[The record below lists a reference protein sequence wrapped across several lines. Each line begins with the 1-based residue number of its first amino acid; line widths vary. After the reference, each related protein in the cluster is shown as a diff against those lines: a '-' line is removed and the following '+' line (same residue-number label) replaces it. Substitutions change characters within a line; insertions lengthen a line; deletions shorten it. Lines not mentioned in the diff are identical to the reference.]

1 MVSPLRPL
9 ILANRD
15 VNDVLSFLSSVVNV
29 LWEKEMPELLTEF
42 LTRKE
47 FEMLVKHVDV
57 RSKLIS
63 LLMRSCRKEK
73 DFDSPMVRVLIKH
86 DCRLNLST
94 NETVIES
101 ESLRYVTNS
110 LYIRLQEL
118 RIISFSVVNMTEK
131 SQSLMVR
138 NYPNLIYQFL
148 EFYNLI
154 FNSSF

>member
-86 DCRLNLST
+86 ECRLNLST

-110 LYIRLQEL
+110 LYICLQEL
-118 RIISFSVVNMTEK
+118 QIISFSVVNMIEK
-131 SQSLMVR
+131 LQSLTVR
-138 NYPNLIYQFL
+138 KI
-148 EFYNLI
+148 
-154 FNSSF
+154 S

>member
-1 MVSPLRPL
+1 MNSFRSEKQMVSPLRPL

-29 LWEKEMPELLTEF
+29 LWEKEMPDLLTEF

-86 DCRLNLST
+86 ECRLNLST

-110 LYIRLQEL
+110 LYICLQEPW
-118 RIISFSVVNMTEK
+118 II
-131 SQSLMVR
+131 
-138 NYPNLIYQFL
+138 
-148 EFYNLI
+148 
-154 FNSSF
+154 